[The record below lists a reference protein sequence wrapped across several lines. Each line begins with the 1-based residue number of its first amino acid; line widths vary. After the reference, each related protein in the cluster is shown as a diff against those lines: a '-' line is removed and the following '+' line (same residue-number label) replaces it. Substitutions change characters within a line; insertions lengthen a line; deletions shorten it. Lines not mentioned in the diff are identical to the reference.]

1 MPLIRV
7 IIYQSPTEWFIKDIS
22 KNHIDIIR
30 QKLIESGY
38 YFVFTETCEDT

>member
-1 MPLIRV
+1 MSIIRV
-7 IIYQSPTEWFIKDIS
+7 IIYKTPTDWLIKDIS
-22 KNHIDIIR
+22 KNHVDVIR